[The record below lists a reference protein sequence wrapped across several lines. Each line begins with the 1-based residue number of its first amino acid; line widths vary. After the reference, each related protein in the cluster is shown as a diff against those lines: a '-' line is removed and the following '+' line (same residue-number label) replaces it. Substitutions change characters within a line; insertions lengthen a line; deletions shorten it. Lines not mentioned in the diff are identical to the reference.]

1 MKLTEM
7 YKHLVLILTFLQMG
21 LVDTAFCQKL
31 DSNKTILMDVGDAWH
46 KIRSKSY
53 QIDTT
58 KAKIGVPLLTILPG
72 FGYSQLTGF
81 TVLIDA
87 NISFYTHKNT
97 NLSVIK
103 ITPEYAQNKQFTPI
117 LTTSIWSKDNR
128 YNFVSDWRF
137 YNYTLRDFG
146 LGGQTSEDV
155 YNNFSYNFIRLHQ
168 VLLKAVAPDLLI
180 GIGYNFDKHFK
191 VKTIDDQLVIN
202 ASDYGVATS
211 AISSGILLNALF
223 DTRRNE
229 NSPVANG
236 WYANFYF
243 TQNIKLLKSSS
254 NYKSVYADFR
264 HYVSFP
270 KNSKNILAFW
280 NLNWLTFNGN
290 APYFDLPSTLWDTY
304 DNAGRTFIQGRFRG
318 KSMIYF
324 ETEYRFNILR
334 NELLGGAIFANT
346 QSFTSFNNQQF
357 SKLLPGYGGSLRI
370 KVNKKSNVYFILS
383 YGAGIGGSKGFFFN
397 LGEVF

>member
-1 MKLTEM
+1 
-7 YKHLVLILTFLQMG
+7 MG
-21 LVDTAFCQKL
+21 LVETAFCQKL
-31 DSNKTILMDVGDAWH
+31 DSNKTVLMDVGDVWH
-46 KIRSKSY
+46 KIKSKSY

-58 KAKIGVPLLTILPG
+58 KTKIGVPLLTILPG

-81 TVLIDA
+81 TVLVDA
-87 NISFYTHKNT
+87 NISFYTYKNT

-155 YNNFSYNFIRLHQ
+155 YNHFSYNFIRLHQ
-168 VLLKAVAPDLLI
+168 VLLKAVASDLLI
-180 GIGYNFDKHFK
+180 GVGYNFDKHFK
-191 VKTIDDQLVIN
+191 VKSIDDQLVTN
-202 ASDYGVATS
+202 ASDYGISTS
-211 AISSGILLNALF
+211 AVSSGIVLNALF

-229 NSPVANG
+229 NSPVADG

-254 NYKSVYADFR
+254 NYKSIYVDFR

-334 NELLGGAIFANT
+334 NELLGGAVFANT
-346 QSFTSFNNQQF
+346 QSFTSFSNQQF
-357 SKLLPGYGGSLRI
+357 SKLLLGYGGSLRI

-383 YGAGIGGSKGFFFN
+383 YGAGTGGAKGFFFN

>member
-1 MKLTEM
+1 MPKRTFI
-7 YKHLVLILTFLQMG
+7 ILLFLKIYSINVVFAQKT
-21 LVDTAFCQKL
+21 DT
-31 DSNKTILMDVGDAWH
+31 NKVVLMDVGDVWH
-46 KIRSKSY
+46 KIKSKNY
-53 QIDTT
+53 TIDTS
-58 KAKIGVPLLTILPG
+58 KAEIGVPLFTVLPG

-103 ITPEYAQNKQFTPI
+103 FTPEYAQKKQFTPI

-137 YNYTLRDFG
+137 YKYKLRDFG

-155 YNNFSYNFIRLHQ
+155 FNNYSYKFLRLHQ

-191 VKTIDDQLVIN
+191 IKNTDNQALTN
-202 ASDYGVATS
+202 AESYGIPKST
-211 AISSGILLNALF
+211 ISSGLVLNALY

-229 NSPVANG
+229 NSPIANG
-236 WYANFYF
+236 WYANFSF
-243 TQNIKLLKSSS
+243 TQNTKLLKSNT
-254 NYKSVYADFR
+254 NYSTIYADFR

-280 NLNWLTFNGN
+280 NLNWLTFNGK

-318 KSMIYF
+318 KSMLYF

-346 QSFTSFNNQQF
+346 QSFTSFSNKQF